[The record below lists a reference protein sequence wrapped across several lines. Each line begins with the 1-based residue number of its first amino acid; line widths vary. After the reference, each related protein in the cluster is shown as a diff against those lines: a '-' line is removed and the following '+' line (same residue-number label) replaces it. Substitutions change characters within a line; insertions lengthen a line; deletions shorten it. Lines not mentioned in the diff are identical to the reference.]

1 MYCENCGS
9 EMKVTDKF
17 CEKCGNKNLKSEIV
31 KPNAEINNETTTPEK
46 HKKPFSFKKLTI
58 PGVVAIILF
67 VVFAFI
73 SGNEDNKYI
82 SIIKDA
88 SPIRYPEATYG
99 EGFDNYFANAEWTTF
114 TTDDKRQIVEFNG
127 KSEFEGSDINVCI
140 QYDVTSGTA
149 SISYYEM
156 MNNNDKD
163 ISDDSMLLTLYESIF
178 ENIYN
183 KKNYA
188 LPSKSLS
195 EEYLGQYL
203 AYELIGAFTMSGGAD
218 EDQIWID
225 IFHQFFDPIDISNTS
240 IAVTATVA
248 AVETEETTLAIED
261 YVDMALAQYAE
272 TEPSTDNSIKVNNK
286 TIQSS
291 TPAPVIHELGS
302 IDPDIV
308 IDAIYKS
315 YPDDMTIS
323 EFYIEKELNGY
334 ILHIEATSSHNP
346 YYQTF
351 KGYCDEIYKNDNAE
365 LIFHFVSMESEEDSI
380 ADGVLVGWY
389 NWESIDHPV
398 IYGDDET
405 MYYLFNGEYSFE
417 ENLAQ

>member
-1 MYCENCGS
+1 MIDTFEPVKYVKATSN
-9 EMKVTDKF
+9 MI
-17 CEKCGNKNLKSEIV
+17 NKDIPVSATVI
-31 KPNAEINNETTTPEK
+31 AETEPPTTVAVVETTM
-46 HKKPFSFKKLTI
+46 
-58 PGVVAIILF
+58 A
-67 VVFAFI
+67 
-73 SGNEDNKYI
+73 
-82 SIIKDA
+82 
-88 SPIRYPEATYG
+88 
-99 EGFDNYFANAEWTTF
+99 
-114 TTDDKRQIVEFNG
+114 
-127 KSEFEGSDINVCI
+127 
-140 QYDVTSGTA
+140 
-149 SISYYEM
+149 
-156 MNNNDKD
+156 
-163 ISDDSMLLTLYESIF
+163 
-178 ENIYN
+178 
-183 KKNYA
+183 
-188 LPSKSLS
+188 
-195 EEYLGQYL
+195 
-203 AYELIGAFTMSGGAD
+203 
-218 EDQIWID
+218 
-225 IFHQFFDPIDISNTS
+225 
-240 IAVTATVA
+240 
-248 AVETEETTLAIED
+248 ETEPII
-261 YVDMALAQYAE
+261 VE

-291 TPAPVIHELGS
+291 TPAPVIYELGS
-302 IDPDIV
+302 ISPDDV

-315 YPDDMTIS
+315 YPDDMTTS